1 MGLKKKLLSLGLIL
15 VLCLSGCSVGSDKVE
30 GPKTN
35 EDTFGCIA
43 STSFENARSGRTI
56 NGLGVGYAARYAYE
70 YVEET
75 GRDELH
81 IYTLLNDET
90 EVSFAVK
97 EEEGT
102 HVIFAGSAYGKA
114 QTVLIVRREADTQ
127 DEIAAEFRN
136 RDGSVYKTIVLNG
149 IEEYKFE
156 HNTVAVMSDSAG
168 YIYISNADKSGDNCC
183 LVFAPDGNLYKEIPL
198 GAYICTSLCTMPNG
212 GVALEKQKLSSDD
225 GETCYDSFDVKS
237 GEVKPL
243 FSYKDPRSFDE
254 GGIMCAN
261 VFDDEHVVYAD
272 KDGVYLSDYSMENS
286 SKIFTWKQNGIEI
299 QQSPLTKARICASDK
314 GEINIVTESRGIET
328 LFALKEMPENVV
340 KIELAA
346 NKVSLDYE
354 RAVNEFNK
362 KNPDCR
368 IVINDEYDKNILYTK
383 IISGDGP
390 VLLDSNMIPFR
401 EQEKAW
407 EPLSNLVDRD
417 ILEDLSE
424 VAVNLGTINGKLYG
438 AAEGFQVRSLITC
451 FDEKNWTYDN
461 YLDVVERSDG
471 KVSMVCTPYSES
483 KIALI
488 YEMFCYDLYDSYF
501 VDSGNQ
507 DRPINRQKLE
517 RVLACVE
524 KHYDDKYDGSMWRE
538 DIFSKH
544 GVAVQAFF
552 ASPVEISEVLLFIDK
567 NAKAI
572 GYPGKAGAKSYAYSG
587 SMLVVRAN
595 ASKEE
600 KEVASRFLNY
610 LLSYEW
616 QHKAVKKG
624 VMASFA
630 SRRDVMAEQIEAAI
644 GSGAQSLIYGNEV
657 YEVEEIDEGK
667 VREYLQSLFDTISFE
682 TDINEDYRD
691 IVCEELGSYY
701 NDGIGIDALEDR
713 LNKRIGLLLKE
724 KR

>member
-1 MGLKKKLLSLGLIL
+1 MGLKNKLLSVGLML
-15 VLCLSGCSVGSDKVE
+15 VLCLSGCGVESDKVE

-56 NGLGVGYAARYAYE
+56 NGLGVDYAARYAYE

-90 EVSFAVK
+90 EVSFAVE

-102 HVIFAGSAYGKA
+102 HVVFAGSAYDKS
-114 QTVLIVRREADTQ
+114 QTVLIVRREADVQ
-127 DEIAAEFRN
+127 DEIEAEFRN
-136 RDGSVYKTIVLNG
+136 RDGSVYKTVVLNG
-149 IEEYKFE
+149 IEAYKFE
-156 HNTVAVMSDSAG
+156 HNTVEVMSDSAE
-168 YIYISNADKSGDNCC
+168 YIYISYAVKNGDSHC
-183 LVFAPDGNLYKEIPL
+183 LVFAPDGNLYKEISL
-198 GAYICTSLCTMPNG
+198 GTYICTGLCAMPDG
-212 GVALEKQKLSSDD
+212 SVAFEKQKLSSDD

-243 FSYKDPRSFDE
+243 FSYRDSRSFDE
-254 GGIMCAN
+254 GGIICAN
-261 VFDDEHVVYAD
+261 VYDDEHVVYAD

-286 SKIFTWKQNGIEI
+286 TKIFTWKQNGIEI
-299 QQSPLTKARICASDK
+299 QQSPLAKARICASDK

-328 LFALKEMPENVV
+328 LFVLKEMPENVV

-346 NKVSLDYE
+346 NNVSLDYE

-401 EQEKAW
+401 EQKKAW
-407 EPLSNLVDRD
+407 EPLSNLVNHD

-424 VAVNLGTINGKLYG
+424 VAVNLGTINGTLYG
-438 AAEGFQVRSLITC
+438 AAEGFQIRSLVSC
-451 FDEKNWTYDN
+451 FDRKNWTYDQ
-461 YLDVVERSDG
+461 YLNLVEESTSEVWMLSP
-471 KVSMVCTPYSES
+471 VSQES
-483 KIALI
+483 KTALI
-488 YEMFCYDLYDSYF
+488 YQLFCYDLYDSF
-501 VDSGNQ
+501 FIDSENPEKPVD
-507 DRPINRQKLE
+507 RQKLE
-517 RVLACVE
+517 RVLDDVE
-524 KHYDDKYDGSMWRE
+524 KYYDEKSDGSDCLECVFNRRSAAMP
-538 DIFSKH
+538 
-544 GVAVQAFF
+544 AYF
-552 ASPVEISEVLLFIDK
+552 ASPAEIREVSLFIDK
-567 NAKAI
+567 GAEAV
-572 GYPGKAGAKSYAYSG
+572 GYPGKNGSKSYAFSG

-595 ASKEE
+595 ASEEE
-600 KEVASRFLNY
+600 KAVASRFLNY

-616 QHKAVKKG
+616 QHEAVKKG
-624 VMASFA
+624 VMTSFA
-630 SRRDVMAEQIEAAI
+630 SRRDVLEEQIEAAFDNGEHTLFY
-644 GSGAQSLIYGNEV
+644 GSERYDLGDVDAQKL
-657 YEVEEIDEGK
+657 
-667 VREYLQSLFDTISFE
+667 RTYLQDLFDTISFE